1 MEDLSFMFSEEN
13 TSVKEKE
20 FYDRKFYFSYSS
32 LNKLI
37 WNPVAFYTMYV
48 LGLKEEKTDAHLVKG
63 KIIHGLLLEE
73 DKFNENFVISPSNI
87 PTDKMKTVIDRVFN
101 HHTELLRDDEA
112 AYANAVL
119 TDYSNAII
127 DILYDMNYH
136 QNLKTDQ
143 QRLDKVIT
151 PENVSYFS
159 FLLTKG
165 NKTLIDQQSYDFCKS
180 AVDIIKQKKDII
192 HLLGLDV
199 TELDNVD
206 VFNELPISCE
216 LKKYPFGLKGIV
228 DNIKIDHSNKVI
240 YVNDVKTSGKEL
252 KDFKESIEYYMYW
265 LQAVFY
271 LIMVSNKFAPLLEE
285 KGYEIKFHFVV
296 IDVNYQTYAFP
307 ISELTLNDWHKRTLE
322 ALDKADYHYT
332 NRRYDL
338 PYAFDRG
345 IVTL

>member
-13 TSVKEKE
+13 ASVKEKA
-20 FYDRKFYFSYSS
+20 FYEKKFYFSYSS

-37 WNPVAFYTMYV
+37 WNPTAFYTMYV
-48 LGLKEEKTDAHLVKG
+48 LGLKEERTDAHLVKG

-73 DKFNENFVISPSNI
+73 DKFAENFIISPSNI
-87 PTDKMKTVIDRVFN
+87 PADKMKIVIDRVFA
-101 HHTELLRDDEA
+101 HHADLLRDDEV
-112 AYANAVL
+112 AYANATL
-119 TDYSNAII
+119 ETYNNAII
-127 DILYDMNYH
+127 DILADMNYH
-136 QNLKTDQ
+136 QSLKTDA
-143 QRLDKVIT
+143 QRLDKVLT
-151 PENVSYFS
+151 PENSSYFK
-159 FLLTKG
+159 FLLTRG
-165 NKTLIDQQSYDFCKS
+165 NRTLIDQQSYDFCKS
-180 AVDIIKQKKDII
+180 AVDIIKQKPEIT

-206 VFNELPISCE
+206 VFNELVINCE
-216 LKKYPFGLKGIV
+216 LKQYPFGLKGIV
-228 DNIKIDHSNKVI
+228 DNIKIDHAAKII

-296 IDVNYQTYAFP
+296 IDVMYQTYAFP
-307 ISELTLNDWHKRTLE
+307 ISKETLSSWHKRTLE
-322 ALDKADYHYT
+322 SLEIAAYHYT
-332 NRRYDL
+332 NKRYDL
-338 PYAFDRG
+338 PYAFDKG